1 MHFAVSSDGYNFEPL
16 NNNDSVIKQT
26 LGKKC
31 CRDPFIFRDEN
42 NVFHII
48 ATDMRSNDGW
58 NSNNSMVVWDSED
71 LINWKNGCNNIIR
84 KNRKLSEGKYMIKNI
99 VFDMGNVLTGYSLA
113 EIIRKATDSDEE
125 YESKRPWN

>member
-1 MHFAVSSDGYNFEPL
+1 LKLTENSYIIRNGKLQEKRDDMKYLFCYFVGNQPEEETVHFAVSSDGYNFEPL

-58 NSNNSMVVWDSED
+58 NSNNSKV
-71 LINWKNGCNNIIR
+71 R
-84 KNRKLSEGKYMIKNI
+84 K
-99 VFDMGNVLTGYSLA
+99 
-113 EIIRKATDSDEE
+113 
-125 YESKRPWN
+125 